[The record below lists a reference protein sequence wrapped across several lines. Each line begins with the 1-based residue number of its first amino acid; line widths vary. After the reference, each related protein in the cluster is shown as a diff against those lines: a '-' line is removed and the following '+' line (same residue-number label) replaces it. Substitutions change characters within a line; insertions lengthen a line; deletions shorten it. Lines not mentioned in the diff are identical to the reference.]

1 MSPFWIFYGCV
12 AFVTWLRAAYGMYQ
26 VKDRYL
32 DHTPPGYEGVVYLSI
47 FVMSLAM
54 GICWFLYWPMLGSV
68 MLFDRYKEESEE
80 ETEDERGALEREGPC
95 QFCGRKVSQYE
106 VPGDPQ
112 RSFVG
117 HERPWCDQY
126 AAIVAERGRSAEHT
140 PKDNDG
146 ESEK

>member
-1 MSPFWIFYGCV
+1 MIVFWIFYACV
-12 AFVTWLRAAYGMYQ
+12 ALLTWLRAAYGMYQ

-54 GICWFLYWPMLGSV
+54 GICWFLYWPMLGAV
-68 MLFDRYKEESEE
+68 MLFDRYKEEFEE
-80 ETEDERGALEREGPC
+80 QHGALEREGPC

-117 HERPWCDQY
+117 HEHPWCDEY
-126 AAIVAERGRSAEHT
+126 AAIVAERGHI
-140 PKDNDG
+140 PKGNDG
-146 ESEK
+146 ESKD